1 MKDRKYFILGLFFL
15 AAILLKL
22 SVQDDPKAPDS
33 RATPSGAE
41 AEPLAES
48 TVQDSEVARPESQPG
63 QRLANLPP
71 SPLDDL
77 RHPDKTGEDD
87 VRLLALLF
95 SDYTS
100 VFKRVPL
107 GMHTEIVAAFQG
119 DNPRNI
125 RYIPEGHP
133 AVNDKSQIVDRWD
146 RPFFFHVISKNAV
159 EIISAGRDGE
169 LFTADDI
176 RNMPPHASVEPDA
189 GLTMNQVTSEN
200 SSAGATR

>member
-1 MKDRKYFILGLFFL
+1 MSGRKYLILGLFVL

-22 SVQDDPKAPDS
+22 FVWDDPKAPDS
-33 RATPSGAE
+33 RIAPPGAK
-41 AEPLAES
+41 AEPLDEL
-48 TVQDSEVARPESQPG
+48 TVRDSEIARPESQPG
-63 QRLANLPP
+63 QRIASLPP
-71 SPLDDL
+71 SPLDEL
-77 RHPDKTGEDD
+77 GHPKKTAEDD

-125 RYIPEGHP
+125 RYIPKGHP
-133 AVNDKSQIVDRWD
+133 AVNTDGQIVDRWD
-146 RPFFFHVISKNAV
+146 RPFFFHVISKSAV
-159 EIISAGRDGE
+159 EIISAGPDGE

-189 GLTMNQVTSEN
+189 GLTMNQNTGGN
-200 SSAGATR
+200 

>member
-1 MKDRKYFILGLFFL
+1 MKDRKYFILALLFL

-22 SVQDDPKAPDS
+22 SVRFDSKAPDS
-33 RATPSGAE
+33 RGAAAGAE
-41 AEPLAES
+41 AEPLVES
-48 TVQDSEVARPESQPG
+48 AVEDSEIDRPESQPG
-63 QRLANLPP
+63 RRSSNLPP
-71 SPLDDL
+71 SPLDNL
-77 RHPDKTGEDD
+77 RHPDKTSEDD

-95 SDYTS
+95 SDYAS

-133 AVNDKSQIVDRWD
+133 AVNANNQIVDRWNK
-146 RPFFFHVISKNAV
+146 PFFFHVISKHAV
-159 EIISAGRDGE
+159 EIISAGPDGE

-176 RNMPPHASVEPDA
+176 RNVPPHASVEPDA
-189 GLTMNQVTSEN
+189 GLTMNH
-200 SSAGATR
+200 